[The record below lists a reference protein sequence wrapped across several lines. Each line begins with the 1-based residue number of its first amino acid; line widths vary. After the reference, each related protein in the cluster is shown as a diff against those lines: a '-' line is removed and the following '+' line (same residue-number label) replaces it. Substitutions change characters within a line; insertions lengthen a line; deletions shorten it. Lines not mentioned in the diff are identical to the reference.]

1 MTDED
6 LDMEVELKNDSDEE
20 QEDKMIELDLDR
32 VEHDNAP
39 VQQEQ
44 CNKSTEGEEEE
55 EESDKDSE
63 KNKKIWYT
71 KVQPIVDHVR
81 KKSAQL
87 IHMLGTLLS
96 FDEMIIR
103 CLARSIETY
112 QIKNKPIDQGYKL
125 FALTTSK
132 GYCINFTPDGRMAEK
147 NGEQEFKKGNSMGK
161 IESMVLHVTD
171 IIESF
176 RQKHKKRIWN
186 KKRSTRGNKIDMCDE
201 KYDGKYV
208 IAMDNYFTLPKV
220 IKELRDRSIG
230 VVGTARFKQLW
241 PSKELK
247 RVPVDEARFNDFY
260 WTVDEY
266 GTLLGRWMDNNFVF
280 CVSTVHRIGKVIER
294 IRRKPRMTAINKSHV
309 EQVWGSL
316 GKIAI
321 YIPQLIDDY
330 NHWMGGGVDLA
341 DQRIAYYQP
350 DLRCRRNWI
359 PINDEPSQGCV
370 TSSTA
375 SPLLF
380 STQGLRVKPAKHA
393 FYAVKSI

>member
-1 MTDED
+1 
-6 LDMEVELKNDSDEE
+6 
-20 QEDKMIELDLDR
+20 
-32 VEHDNAP
+32 
-39 VQQEQ
+39 
-44 CNKSTEGEEEE
+44 
-55 EESDKDSE
+55 
-63 KNKKIWYT
+63 
-71 KVQPIVDHVR
+71 
-81 KKSAQL
+81 
-87 IHMLGTLLS
+87 
-96 FDEMIIR
+96 
-103 CLARSIETY
+103 
-112 QIKNKPIDQGYKL
+112 
-125 FALTTSK
+125 
-132 GYCINFTPDGRMAEK
+132 MAEK

-176 RQKHKKRIWN
+176 RQKHKKQIWN
-186 KKRSTRGNKIDMCDE
+186 KKRSTRGNKIDVCDE

-208 IAMDNYFTLPKV
+208 IAMDNYFTLPEI
-220 IKELRDRSIG
+220 IKALRDRSIG
-230 VVGTARFKQLW
+230 VVGTARFKQSW
-241 PSKELK
+241 PPKELK
-247 RVPVDEARFNDFY
+247 QVPVDEARFNDFY

-330 NHWMGGGVDLA
+330 NHWMGGVDLA

-359 PINDEPSQGCV
+359 PIFIQMMSIIRNNAYHVYKDAMEKKGV
-370 TSSTA
+370 STTHKSFTLNMIRA
-375 SPLLF
+375 LLKNAHNHR
-380 STQGLRVKPAKHA
+380 SMELLLARTGRKQVHHKK
-393 FYAVKSI
+393 K